1 MGPAMPLVDRSLAI
15 FLVSIIMM
23 SISVIAVSLR
33 SFVRLNIVRA
43 FGWDDGLMV
52 AALALFIML
61 NICCILGSMNGVG
74 HPYEDFTSIVVFK
87 KALVWWWLGQII
99 YIWAGSVAKISIA
112 LALLRLT
119 IKKPHRLILWGLIG
133 TVITIGLL
141 FWFFLLFNCQPI
153 GYFWQQVD
161 QGSKG
166 SCLPLSTLLGI
177 TYFYSSVTI
186 LCDLTL
192 GILPA
197 FLVWNLQMNH
207 RTKLA
212 VGGILSLAALASVAV
227 IIRIPFLQSYADA
240 NFLYSTFQIA
250 IWSVIETGLGITA
263 GSLITLRPLFRWL
276 LDGTMAYN
284 RNTPGPNRSSR
295 KYQLSSLKLDSSKG
309 ARDPSYWRPDL
320 DPDDNKSIIITISS
334 PRRQQFNLTNSS
346 EEALYP
352 ELGLTLSRNHV
363 TIQKTFEQVVTE
375 LPK

>member
-15 FLVSIIMM
+15 FLVSIIIM

-33 SFVRLNIVRA
+33 SFVRLSIVRA

-61 NICCILGSMNGVG
+61 NTCCILGSMNGVG
-74 HPYEDFTSIVVFK
+74 HPYEDFTSNVVFK
-87 KALVWWWLGQII
+87 KALVWWWLGQMI

-119 IKKPHRLILWGLIG
+119 IKKSHRLILWGLIG
-133 TVITIGLL
+133 TVISIGLL
-141 FWFFLLFNCQPI
+141 FCFF
-153 GYFWQQVD
+153 YY
-161 QGSKG
+161 
-166 SCLPLSTLLGI
+166 STANQLATSGNN
-177 TYFYSSVTI
+177 SVTI

-240 NFLYSTFQIA
+240 DFLYSTFQIA

-276 LDGTMAYN
+276 LDGTMAYS
-284 RNTPGPNRSSR
+284 RNTPGANRSSR

>member
-1 MGPAMPLVDRSLAI
+1 M
-15 FLVSIIMM
+15 
-23 SISVIAVSLR
+23 
-33 SFVRLNIVRA
+33 
-43 FGWDDGLMV
+43 
-52 AALALFIML
+52 
-61 NICCILGSMNGVG
+61 
-74 HPYEDFTSIVVFK
+74 
-87 KALVWWWLGQII
+87 I
-99 YIWAGSVAKISIA
+99 YIWAGSVAKMSIA

-119 IKKPHRLILWGLIG
+119 IKKSHRLILWGLIG
-133 TVITIGLL
+133 IVITIGLL
-141 FWFFLLFNCQPI
+141 FWLFLLFNCQPI

-161 QGSKG
+161 PGSKG

-212 VGGILSLAALASVAV
+212 VGGILSLAALYVMFTHIPCGGKLLTFTSASVAV
-227 IIRIPFLQSYADA
+227 IIRIPFLQSYTDA
-240 NFLYSTFQIA
+240 NFLCTLPTHHLYPYTTNKYLDSTFQIA

-276 LDGTMAYN
+276 LDGTMAYS
-284 RNTPGPNRSSR
+284 RNTPGPNRNSR
-295 KYQLSSLKLDSSKG
+295 KYQLSSIKLDSSKG

-352 ELGLTLSRNHV
+352 ELGLTLSGNHV

>member
-1 MGPAMPLVDRSLAI
+1 M
-15 FLVSIIMM
+15 
-23 SISVIAVSLR
+23 
-33 SFVRLNIVRA
+33 
-43 FGWDDGLMV
+43 
-52 AALALFIML
+52 
-61 NICCILGSMNGVG
+61 
-74 HPYEDFTSIVVFK
+74 
-87 KALVWWWLGQII
+87 I

-112 LALLRLT
+112 LGLLRLT
-119 IKKPHRLILWGLIG
+119 IKKSHRLILWGLIG
-133 TVITIGLL
+133 TVIAIGLL
-141 FWFFLLFNCQPI
+141 FWLFLLFNCQPI

-161 QGSKG
+161 PGSKG

-212 VGGILSLAALASVAV
+212 VGGILSLAALYVMFTHISCGRKLLTFTSASVAV

-240 NFLYSTFQIA
+240 NFLCTLPTHHLYPYTTKKYLDSTFQIA

-276 LDGTMAYN
+276 LDGTMAYG
-284 RNTPGPNRSSR
+284 RNTPGPIKSSR
-295 KYQLSSLKLDSSKG
+295 KYQLSSIKLDSSKG